1 MTHNLSFILHQN
13 VLHQKLKINQI
24 NKKWPALGGGKPV
37 YCIVFAV
44 QTHNMNTCITL
55 MIDWTELTGA

>member
-24 NKKWPALGGGKPV
+24 NTKNGRHSVEASLYSV
-37 YCIVFAV
+37 SRADTQHEHV
-44 QTHNMNTCITL
+44 HNP
-55 MIDWTELTGA
+55 ID